1 MKKICIINHG
11 LASGG
16 TDAFVINILK
26 NIDREKF
33 TVDLFLAVNPDSDSQ
48 FREEEAK
55 QYLNELS
62 GNIYKIGDLGT
73 ASEKVNYVKNLYQA
87 FKKNGPYD
95 VVHSNMDLFN
105 GVNLTIAKFAG
116 IKSRISHSHNSDS
129 QYEKETNRHF
139 LVNLY
144 RTAMKAMITF
154 SSSKMLGC
162 STLALEYLYGRQYDN
177 NQKCLLTYN
186 GIDLSKFEDVKFSN
200 ENNIITVGAIRDVKN
215 PFFIV
220 EIINELY
227 KLRSDFNFLWVGDGA
242 LKNEV
247 KEKILEY
254 GLDDKISMLGVRNDI
269 NQLLGKSALFLMPSF
284 FEGLSI
290 ALVEAQASNLTCI
303 VSDRITKEADCG
315 MCEFLPLEKG
325 AEYWAKVIDDYL
337 SGRKC
342 KKLDRELLSR
352 FDEKKTI
359 KELEDIYMS

>member
-26 NIDREKF
+26 NIDRAKF
-33 TVDLFLAVNPDSDSQ
+33 TVDLFLAVNPDSNSQ

-73 ASEKVNYVKNLYQA
+73 ASEKVNYVKNLYRA

-105 GVNLTIAKFAG
+105 GVNLAIAKFAG
-116 IKSRISHSHNSDS
+116 IKSRISHSHTSKS
-129 QYEKETNRHF
+129 QYEERTNKH
-139 LVNLY
+139 LLTKIY
-144 RTAMKAMITF
+144 RSIMQLFIINF
-154 SSSKMLGC
+154 STVKLGC
-162 STLALEYLYGRQYDN
+162 SENSSKYLYGKQYSDSHII
-177 NQKCLLTYN
+177 YN
-186 GIDLSKFEDVKFSN
+186 GISLEKFTQDSIPDSITK
-200 ENNIITVGAIRDVKN
+200 IITVGNLINVKN
-215 PFFIV
+215 PFFIIDIIEQLV
-220 EIINELY
+220 SIRTDFRFLWIGVGELEEEII
-227 KLRSDFNFLWVGDGA
+227 KRVRQ
-242 LKNEV
+242 KN
-247 KEKILEY
+247 
-254 GLDDKISMLGVRNDI
+254 LDNYINMLGKRNDVDK
-269 NQLLGKSALFLMPSF
+269 LLGNSSIFLMPSF

-325 AEYWAKVIDDYL
+325 AEYWAQVIDDYL

>member
-73 ASEKVNYVKNLYQA
+73 ASEKINYVKNLYRA

-105 GVNLTIAKFAG
+105 GVNHTIAKFAG
-116 IKSRISHSHNSDS
+116 IKSRISHSHTSKS
-129 QYEKETNRHF
+129 QYEDKTQKHF
-139 LVNLY
+139 IVKAY
-144 RTAMKAMITF
+144 RFLMKAFIRVF
-154 SSSKMLGC
+154 STTRIGC
-162 STLALEYLYGRQYDN
+162 SVLANEYLHTGTDS
-177 NQKCLLTYN
+177 CIIYN
-186 GIDLSKFEDVKFSN
+186 GIDLNKFSPLDN
-200 ENNIITVGAIRDVKN
+200 TENLDKNTIISVGNLVEVKN
-215 PFFIV
+215 PFFIID
-220 EIINELY
+220 IIE
-227 KLRSDFNFLWVGDGA
+227 KLTTIRQDFKFLWVGTGCLEEKIIETIEEKHLSDHIKMLGQQA
-242 LKNEV
+242 NVEEILKNCSV
-247 KEKILEY
+247 F
-254 GLDDKISMLGVRNDI
+254 
-269 NQLLGKSALFLMPSF
+269 LLPSV
-284 FEGLSI
+284 FEGFGI
-290 ALVEAQASNLTCI
+290 AAIEAQATELNCILSNRIPKI
-303 VSDRITKEADCG
+303 VDCG
-315 MCEFLPLEKG
+315 KCEFLPLENG
-325 AEYWAKVIDDYL
+325 AEYWAQVIDDYL

-342 KKLDRELLSR
+342 KKLDRKLLSR